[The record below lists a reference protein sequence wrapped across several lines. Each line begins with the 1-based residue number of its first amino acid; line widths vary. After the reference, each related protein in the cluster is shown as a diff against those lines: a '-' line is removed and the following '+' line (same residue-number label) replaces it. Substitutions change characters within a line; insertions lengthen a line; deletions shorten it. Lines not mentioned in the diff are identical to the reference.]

1 MKMKEETI
9 EYLRRD
15 KKELFKMSFTDL
27 HLERRIANIDLRN
40 SKEMAEF
47 KKAKEKFENSEIFK
61 YSKLVDDTWNERI
74 NAPNSLKDRVKKR
87 FSVKRE
93 SVDRISFNNEKFMF
107 GGHLKRAH
115 DVIREIEPYNR
126 EKYLEKRNS
135 DSFKIF
141 DKV

>member
-15 KKELFKMSFTDL
+15 KKELLKMSFTDL
-27 HLERRIANIDLRN
+27 HLERRIANIDLKN
-40 SKEMAEF
+40 SKEMTEF

>member
-1 MKMKEETI
+1 MKEETI

-15 KKELFKMSFTDL
+15 KEELLKMSFTDL
-27 HLERRIANIDLRN
+27 HLERRIASIDLRE

-47 KKAKEKFENSEIFK
+47 KKAKEKFEKSEVFK
-61 YSKLVDDTWNERI
+61 YSKLVDDTWSERI
-74 NAPNSLKDRVKKR
+74 DAPNGLKDRVKKR

-93 SVDRISFNNEKFMF
+93 SFDRISFNNEKFMF

-126 EKYLEKRNS
+126 EKYLQKRNS
-135 DSFKIF
+135 DSFKVF
-141 DKV
+141 DRV

>member
-1 MKMKEETI
+1 MKEETI

-15 KKELFKMSFTDL
+15 KKELLKMSFTDL

-40 SKEMAEF
+40 SKEMTEF

-115 DVIREIEPYNR
+115 DVIREIEPYDR

>member
-1 MKMKEETI
+1 MKEETI

-15 KKELFKMSFTDL
+15 KEELLNMSFTDL
-27 HLERRIANIDLRN
+27 HLERRIASIDLRE

-61 YSKLVDDTWNERI
+61 YSKLVDDTWSERI
-74 NAPNSLKDRVKKR
+74 DAPNGLKDRVKKR

-93 SVDRISFNNEKFMF
+93 SFDRISFNNEKFMF

-126 EKYLEKRNS
+126 EKYLQKRNS

-141 DKV
+141 DRV

>member
-1 MKMKEETI
+1 MKEETI

-15 KKELFKMSFTDL
+15 KKELLKMSFTDL
-27 HLERRIANIDLRN
+27 HLERRIANIDLKN
-40 SKEMAEF
+40 SKEMTEF

-61 YSKLVDDTWNERI
+61 YSKLVDETWSDRVD
-74 NAPNSLKDRVKKR
+74 APNSLKDRVKKR

>member
-15 KKELFKMSFTDL
+15 KEELLNMSFTDL
-27 HLERRIANIDLRN
+27 HLERRIANIDLKN
-40 SKEMAEF
+40 SKEMTEF

-107 GGHLKRAH
+107 GGYLKRAH

-126 EKYLEKRNS
+126 KKYLEKRNS

>member
-1 MKMKEETI
+1 MKKETI

-27 HLERRIANIDLRN
+27 HLERRIANIDLKN
-40 SKEMAEF
+40 SKEMTEF

-61 YSKLVDDTWNERI
+61 YSKLVDDTWSERI

-141 DKV
+141 DRV

>member
-1 MKMKEETI
+1 MKEETI

-15 KKELFKMSFTDL
+15 KKELLKMSFTDL
-27 HLERRIANIDLRN
+27 HLERRIANIDLKN
-40 SKEMAEF
+40 SKEMTEF

-61 YSKLVDDTWNERI
+61 YSKLVDDTWIERI
-74 NAPNSLKDRVKKR
+74 NAPDSLKDRVKKR

-126 EKYLEKRNS
+126 EKYLEKRNAES
-135 DSFKIF
+135 LKIF
-141 DKV
+141 DKE

>member
-1 MKMKEETI
+1 MKMEEAIIAYCRRSKEQLLE
-9 EYLRRD
+9 
-15 KKELFKMSFTDL
+15 MSFTEL
-27 HLERRIANIDLRN
+27 HSERKLANLNLRE

-47 KKAKEKFENSEIFK
+47 KKAKAKLEKSEVFK
-61 YSKLVDDTWNERI
+61 YSKLVDDTWSERI
-74 NAPNSLKDRVKKR
+74 DAPDSLKDRVKKR

-93 SVDRISFNNEKFMF
+93 SFDRISFNNEKFMF

-126 EKYLEKRNS
+126 KKYLEKRNS